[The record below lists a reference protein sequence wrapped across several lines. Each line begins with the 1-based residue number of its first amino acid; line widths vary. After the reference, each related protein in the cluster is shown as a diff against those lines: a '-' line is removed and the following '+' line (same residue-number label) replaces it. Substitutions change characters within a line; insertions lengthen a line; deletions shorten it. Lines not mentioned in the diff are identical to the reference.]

1 MAATIRAWEIAS
13 HFWNFRPPG
22 KNLHTRCNVISSAP
36 ENNYFC
42 LTKGWCKFLLSKTHG
57 SWLHPS
63 LDVWATKFWSECLM
77 KLYSELFPEQEF
89 YVVFSIPWLD
99 RDPKWKGHVSQFLL
113 TIFDNLVIWVC
124 VCVPIPHVLWN
135 SESCFLKL
143 KVCIERS
150 KPGNQ
155 KLINSAH
162 LVFGW
167 PGEPI
172 KPGSLRR

>member
-1 MAATIRAWEIAS
+1 VAATIRAWEIAS

-63 LDVWATKFWSECLM
+63 LDVWATKFWSEWFM
-77 KLYSELFPEQEF
+77 KFYSELFPEQEF

-124 VCVPIPHVLWN
+124 VC
-135 SESCFLKL
+135 
-143 KVCIERS
+143 
-150 KPGNQ
+150 
-155 KLINSAH
+155 AH
-162 LVFGW
+162 PACVMKFWIMFSQTKSLHRKKQT
-167 PGEPI
+167 GEP
-172 KPGSLRR
+172 KTDQFSTSRFRLTWRANQTRVT